1 MLDYIHGVK
10 RAEPNG
16 TERKRLDSIHGVKRS
31 GTEWNRAEKA

>member
-16 TERKRLDSIHGVKRS
+16 TERKRLDSIYGV
-31 GTEWNRAEKA
+31 TWNEMEWNEIN